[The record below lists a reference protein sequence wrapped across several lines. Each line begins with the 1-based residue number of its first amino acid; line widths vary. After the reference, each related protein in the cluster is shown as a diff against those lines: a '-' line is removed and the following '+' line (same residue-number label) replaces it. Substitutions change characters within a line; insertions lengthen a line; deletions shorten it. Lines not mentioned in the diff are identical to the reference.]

1 MCSTNTFGFPIRHR
15 TRRKTFMGFQTGDIV
30 KADIPRGKFAGRY
43 VSRVTIRQR
52 TSFTLNGFDAHP
64 KYLKRIHQSDGF
76 EYQRRIN
83 NGWRVNAK
91 QRKILGHSTSL
102 P

>member
-1 MCSTNTFGFPIRHR
+1 
-15 TRRKTFMGFQTGDIV
+15 MGFQTGDMV

-52 TSFTLNGFDAHP
+52 PSFCVNGFDAHP
-64 KYLKRIHQSDGF
+64 KYLKQIHRADGF
-76 EYQRRIN
+76 EYQPRID
-83 NGWRVNAK
+83 NGSWANAEQK
-91 QRKILGHSTSL
+91 KALGHSTQL